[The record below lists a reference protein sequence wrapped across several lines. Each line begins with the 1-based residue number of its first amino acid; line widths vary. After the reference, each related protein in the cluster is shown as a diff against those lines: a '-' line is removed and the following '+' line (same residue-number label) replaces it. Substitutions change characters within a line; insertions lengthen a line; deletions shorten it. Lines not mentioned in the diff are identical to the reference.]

1 VTDEAAH
8 AIEVPPEPALTPT
21 PTPPDLIATQLPP
34 VETTPRLIGASF
46 ELLSRSSDEMR
57 RA

>member
-1 VTDEAAH
+1 MTDDAAP
-8 AIEVPPEPALTPT
+8 AIEVPPEPTLTPT
-21 PTPPDLIATQLPP
+21 PTPPDPLDTPVPP